1 MFYDLSNFREKGESH
16 TMLDINKIRKDTPGC
31 HDKLFFNSAGSSL
44 PPKAVTDSMVEYLKQ
59 EELVGGYLLADQR
72 HAEIKEAYQE
82 IGKLINASSD
92 RIAITFNA
100 TDSYAR
106 ALSSIPF
113 EVGDAILTTT
123 QDYVSN
129 QIQFLALQ
137 KRLGIK
143 VVRAPGN
150 NDGDLDLAEFEKLY
164 KVHRPKLVAVTHV
177 PTSSGLIQDV
187 EAVGTICAK
196 DENCYYLVDACQSIG
211 QLVVDVEKIQCD
223 FLSVTTRKFLRGPR
237 GCGFLYISEKVLQD
251 GLEPLLPDLH
261 GAEWVEENEYRPMST
276 AQRFEFWEF
285 QYANVIG
292 LKEAAKYANE
302 TGMKEIEEAGLAL
315 SGQLRE
321 SLQNTNQVTI
331 YDRGTRLSNI
341 ITLRK
346 EGVSQ
351 VDLEKHLHENGVY
364 FSIGRMKNALIDFR
378 NKGVDWFLRISP
390 HYFNT
395 REEADQLVDII
406 ESM

>member
-1 MFYDLSNFREKGESH
+1 
-16 TMLDINKIRKDTPGC
+16 MLDIEKIRKDTPGC

-44 PPKAVTDSMVEYLKQ
+44 PPKTMTDSMVDYLKQ
-59 EELVGGYLLADQR
+59 EELIGGYLLTSQR
-72 HAEIKEAYQE
+72 QAEIKEAYQE
-82 IGKLINASSD
+82 VGQLINASPEH
-92 RIAITFNA
+92 IAITFNA

-113 EVGDAILTTT
+113 EAGDTILTTT

-137 KRLGIK
+137 KRFGVKI
-143 VVRAPGN
+143 VRAPGN
-150 NDGDLDLAEFEKLY
+150 SAGDLDLTEFEQLY
-164 KVHRPKLVAVTHV
+164 KSHRPKLVAVTHV

-187 EAVGTICAK
+187 EAIGTICAK
-196 DENCYYLVDACQSIG
+196 DDGCYYLVDACQSVG
-211 QLVVDVEKIQCD
+211 QLVVDVNKVQCD

-237 GCGFLYISEKVLQD
+237 GCGFLYVSEKVLRN

-261 GAEWVEENEYRPMST
+261 GAEWVEENQYRPMTT

-285 QYANVIG
+285 QYANVVG
-292 LKEAAKYANE
+292 LKEAAKYANSV
-302 TGMKEIEEAGLAL
+302 GMQAIEERGLNL

-321 SLQNTNQVTI
+321 ALRNISGVSI
-331 YDRGTRLSNI
+331 YDRGTSLSNI

-351 VDLEKHLHENGVY
+351 MDLEKHLRENGVY
-364 FSIGRMKNALIDFR
+364 FSIGRTKNALIDFR

-395 REEADQLVDII
+395 SEETDQLVDII
-406 ESM
+406 EAM

>member
-1 MFYDLSNFREKGESH
+1 
-16 TMLDINKIRKDTPGC
+16 MLDIDKIRKDTPGC

-44 PPKAVTDSMVEYLKQ
+44 PPKAVTDSMVDYLKQ
-59 EELVGGYLLADQR
+59 EELIGGYLLTAQR
-72 HAEIKEAYQE
+72 EAEIKEAYQQ
-82 IGKLINASSD
+82 IGKLINASPEHV
-92 RIAITFNA
+92 AITFNA

-113 EVGDAILTTT
+113 EKGDIILTTT

-129 QIQFLALQ
+129 QIQFLSLQ

-150 NDGDLDLAEFEKLY
+150 SEGDLDLTEFEKLY
-164 KVHRPKLVAVTHV
+164 KSHLPKLVAVTHV
-177 PTSSGLIQDV
+177 PTSSGLIQNV
-187 EAVGTICAK
+187 EAIGALCAK
-196 DENCYYLVDACQSIG
+196 DDNCYFLVDACQSVG
-211 QLVVDVEKIQCD
+211 QLVVDVEKIRCD

-261 GAEWVEENEYRPMST
+261 GADWLEENSYRPMST

-302 TGMKEIEEAGLAL
+302 TGMEAIEKRGLAL
-315 SGQLRE
+315 SGQLRDA
-321 SLQNTNQVTI
+321 LRNIPRVTI
-331 YDRGTRLSNI
+331 FDQGTHLSNI

-346 EGVSQ
+346 EEVSLA
-351 VDLEKHLHENGVY
+351 DLEKHLVENGVY
-364 FSIGRMKNALIDFR
+364 YSIGRAKNALIDFR

-395 REEADQLVDII
+395 TEETDQLVEII
-406 ESM
+406 AAM